1 MFLRHNI
8 FSILFLAILLVGCLL
23 PGNSLPNA
31 DTQNLDKVLHVI
43 LFLCFTFCSLVG
55 CVKQSQ
61 YPMLHYFALK
71 YVTLSSV
78 LLTLGI
84 EVIQHLFIP
93 RRGFELLDI
102 VADLVGIV
110 LAIILFFIVKGK
122 EKFGY

>member
-1 MFLRHNI
+1 M
-8 FSILFLAILLVGCLL
+8 
-23 PGNSLPNA
+23 PNS
-31 DTQNLDKVLHVI
+31 DTQNLDKALHII

-71 YVTLSSV
+71 YVV
-78 LLTLGI
+78 LFSIILTVAI
-84 EVIQHLFIP
+84 EVIQHYFIP

-110 LAIILFFIVKGK
+110 LAVALFFFVKGK
-122 EKFGY
+122 EKCGY

>member
-8 FSILFLAILLVGCLL
+8 FSIFFLVIILVGCLL
-23 PGNSLPNA
+23 PGSTMPNS
-31 DTQNLDKVLHVI
+31 DTQNLDKALHII

-71 YVTLSSV
+71 YVV
-78 LLTLGI
+78 LFSIILTVAI
-84 EVIQHLFIP
+84 EVIQHYFIP

-110 LAIILFFIVKGK
+110 LAVALFFFVKGK
-122 EKFGY
+122 EKCGY